1 MWMILPITVWLLTG
15 SVMDIRNRRVPIW
28 LLLTGGIPSLT
39 VIFFQCV
46 ISGREVVDI
55 LKGMLPGTG
64 LLLVAFVTKNAGYGD
79 GIALLCLGIVLG
91 GGKSLLLL
99 GLSLFLIS
107 IFSLTMLVT
116 RKAGRNTGIPYFP
129 FLTGA
134 WLIVVASGSV

>member
-28 LLLTGGIPSLT
+28 LLLTGGILSLT

-79 GIALLCLGIVLG
+79 GIVG
-91 GGKSLLLL
+91 
-99 GLSLFLIS
+99 
-107 IFSLTMLVT
+107 
-116 RKAGRNTGIPYFP
+116 RK
-129 FLTGA
+129 
-134 WLIVVASGSV
+134 

>member
-1 MWMILPITVWLLTG
+1 MILPITVWLLTG

-28 LLLTGGIPSLT
+28 LLLTGGILSLT